1 MDWLKKLLQELGISE
16 EHIEKIT
23 GGVEEN
29 YKGYVPKHRFDEI
42 NDTKKELEGQ
52 IKDRDKQLTELKKN
66 TGDNE
71 DLKKQIET
79 LQAENK
85 TKGEEYE
92 TKLKDMQVSTAI
104 KLALTGEAHDP
115 DLIASLLDK
124 SKIEINED
132 GTLKGGLDD
141 QVKALRESKAF
152 LFVEKQEDKG
162 FQFKGAQPAEGTKS
176 NGDNK
181 GQTDDFGKR
190 LADFAKSN
198 ESLDKARAS
207 YFE

>member
-1 MDWLKKLLQELGISE
+1 MDWLKKLLQELGAPE
-16 EHIEKIT
+16 ERIEKIT
-23 GGVEEN
+23 GSVEEN

-152 LFVEKQEDKG
+152 LFVEKQERESKTT
-162 FQFKGAQPAEGTKS
+162 FKGATPVDGS
-176 NGDNK
+176 GR
-181 GQTDDFGKR
+181 QTDRTTNSVG
-190 LADFAKSN
+190 ANFAKQANQAGKPSEN
-198 ESLDKARAS
+198 NIWG
-207 YFE
+207 

>member
-1 MDWLKKLLQELGISE
+1 MDLKELLKSMGLSE
-16 EHIEKIT
+16 EQITKIM
-23 GGVEEN
+23 GGVEEK
-29 YKGYVPKHRFDEI
+29 YKGYVPKHRFDEV
-42 NDTKKELEGQ
+42 NEAKKQLETDL
-52 IKDRDKQLTELKKN
+52 KDRDKQLTELKKSV
-66 TGDNE
+66 GDNE

-79 LQAENK
+79 LQSDNK
-85 TKGEEYE
+85 AKDEQYQTKI
-92 TKLKDMQVSTAI
+92 KDMQVSTAI

-115 DLIASLLDK
+115 DLIAGLLDK

-152 LFVEKQEDKG
+152 LFVEKPQDKG
-162 FQFKGAQPAEGTKS
+162 FQFKGAQPAEGTRN

>member
-1 MDWLKKLLQELGISE
+1 MDWLKKLLQELGAPE
-16 EHIEKIT
+16 ERIEKIT
-23 GGVEEN
+23 GSVEEN
-29 YKGYVPKHRFDEI
+29 YKGYVPKQRFDEV
-42 NDTKKELEGQ
+42 NETKKELEGQ
-52 IKDRDKQLTELKKN
+52 IKDRDKQLAELKKN

-152 LFVEKQEDKG
+152 LFVEKQQEEPKPT
-162 FQFKGAQPAEGTKS
+162 FKGTTPADGSGRQTDPATNSAGANFAKQANQAGKPAENNIWG
-176 NGDNK
+176 
-181 GQTDDFGKR
+181 
-190 LADFAKSN
+190 
-198 ESLDKARAS
+198 
-207 YFE
+207 

>member
-29 YKGYVPKHRFDEI
+29 YKGYVPKHRFDEV
-42 NDTKKELEGQ
+42 NETKKDLENQ
-52 IKDRDKQLTELKKN
+52 IKDRDKQLTELKKSV
-66 TGDNE
+66 GDNE

-79 LQAENK
+79 LQSDNK
-85 TKGEEYE
+85 AKDEQYQTKI
-92 TKLKDMQVSTAI
+92 KDMQVSTAI
-104 KLALTGEAHDP
+104 KLALSGEAHDP
-115 DLIASLLDK
+115 DLIADLLDK

-162 FQFKGAQPAEGTKS
+162 FQFKGARPADGKE
-176 NGDNK
+176 DK
-181 GQTDDFGKR
+181 GGGRGQADDFGKR

-198 ESLDKARAS
+198 EGLDKARAS

>member
-1 MDWLKKLLQELGISE
+1 MDWLKKLLQELGVSE

-52 IKDRDKQLTELKKN
+52 IKDRDKQLTELKKSA
-66 TGDNE
+66 GDNE
-71 DLKKQIET
+71 DLKKQIED
-79 LQAENK
+79 LQSDNK
-85 TKGEEYE
+85 TKDEQYQ
-92 TKLKDMQVSTAI
+92 TKIKEMQVSTAI

-115 DLIASLLDK
+115 ELIASLLDK

-132 GTLKGGLDD
+132 GTLKGGLED
-141 QVKALRESKAF
+141 QIQALRESKAF
-152 LFVEKQEDKG
+152 LFAEKQEDKG
-162 FQFKGAQPAEGTKS
+162 FQFKGARPADGKE
-176 NGDNK
+176 DK
-181 GQTDDFGKR
+181 GGGGGQADDFGKR

-198 ESLDKARAS
+198 EGLDKARAS

>member
-152 LFVEKQEDKG
+152 LFVEKQQEEHKPT
-162 FQFKGAQPAEGTKS
+162 FKGATPADGSGRQTDPATNSAGANFAKQANQAGKPAENNIWG
-176 NGDNK
+176 
-181 GQTDDFGKR
+181 
-190 LADFAKSN
+190 
-198 ESLDKARAS
+198 
-207 YFE
+207 